1 MRSRNRRWLFTWIL
15 CLSLLELFEC
25 EAIDR
30 VEGRNTTYTK
40 NGTSVKETR
49 GLFAPRMDY
58 EQWKPLGRGDPLKN
72 DPTYDYVPPVLE
84 TVRYWRDTSSRK
96 QDQTPPNQPQKKEVL
111 ILGVS
116 SKKPSTG
123 TSVPDNNRRE
133 YFEPFLKYV
142 KEPQYN
148 YQRHRPHNPITS
160 PYFTPSYFLNKLT
173 ERPMIN
179 NINNDGPVPYTMLVP
194 PPMPSKQ
201 STSTYSMYPTTVTK
215 PPSSTG
221 VTIDQANL
229 IFQSSS
235 SVLNDWDSTSVDSS
249 NLVTWKTPISPE
261 PIMSNIID
269 GRHDMKPDSFIQI
282 DYSEPINI
290 THTEEELMHEEQISS
305 PSIMHKGQVADGV
318 MDLANTY
325 VNIGISQ
332 AQMDSS
338 SGIGISGIS
347 VKPPNLAEMPPI
359 VMKGPGQL
367 MEPMVINPMFTP
379 KKPTMM
385 METMQTMQPPPISIR
400 ERPSYGTLQSLLQK
414 ESTKS
419 VSMSTLYVTTTSTT
433 PLPTTTTTSSLTT
446 DPLFKH
452 YKQPMEPI
460 RGPMYLIIQGHS
472 KVKTYG
478 PAKQIH
484 GISVQEMNEIPNS
497 DETGQ
502 YSVKHLHNYEKIED
516 RKRSGRSSNL
526 QTLSHVVQTGLG
538 AIDFADDVT
547 NRRNDD
553 FQETV
558 LKAGYKVSG
567 RKENASEKYYK
578 GIVEAGDLAR
588 KLHNSAST

>member
-1 MRSRNRRWLFTWIL
+1 ML
-15 CLSLLELFEC
+15 CLTFLQLYEC
-25 EAIDR
+25 QAVDQ
-30 VEGRNTTYTK
+30 VEGRDTIK
-40 NGTSVKETR
+40 NGTSFKETR

-84 TVRYWRDTSSRK
+84 TVRYWRDTSLRK

-123 TSVPDNNRRE
+123 TSIPDNSNRRE
-133 YFEPFLKYV
+133 YFDPFVKYV

-160 PYFTPSYFLNKLT
+160 PYFTPSHFLNKLT

-201 STSTYSMYPTTVTK
+201 ATSTYSSYSTAVTK

-249 NLVTWKTPISPE
+249 NMVTWKTPVASPE

-269 GRHDMKPDSFIQI
+269 GRHEIKPDSFIQI

-290 THTEEELMHEEQISS
+290 THTEEELKHEEQISS
-305 PSIMHKGQVADGV
+305 PNIMHKGQVADGV

-325 VNIGISQ
+325 VNIGKSQ

-347 VKPPNLAEMPPI
+347 VKPPNFGEMPPMVI
-359 VMKGPGQL
+359 KGPGQL
-367 MEPMVINPMFTP
+367 MEPMVIPPMFTP
-379 KKPTMM
+379 KKPALMVETMQ
-385 METMQTMQPPPISIR
+385 TMQTMQPPP
-400 ERPSYGTLQSLLQK
+400 RPSYGTLQSLLQK
-414 ESTKS
+414 EATKS
-419 VSMSTLYVTTTSTT
+419 VSMSTLYVTPTT
-433 PLPTTTTTSSLTT
+433 PTTPSPTTTTTSSLTT

-478 PAKQIH
+478 PSKQIH
-484 GISVQEMNEIPNS
+484 GISVQEMNEIPRA
-497 DETGQ
+497 DDA
-502 YSVKHLHNYEKIED
+502 YSVKHLHTFEKTVDD
-516 RKRSGRSSNL
+516 RKRNGRSSNL

-538 AIDFADDVT
+538 AIQVADDSAD
-547 NRRNDD
+547 RRNDD

-558 LKAGYKVSG
+558 LKVGYKVSPV
-567 RKENASEKYYK
+567 RKENSSEKYYK
-578 GIVEAGDLAR
+578 GIVETGDLAR
-588 KLHNSAST
+588 KLHDSTVS